1 MTLVVLAIRVGFGV
15 YAYWGCSLRLLPV
28 VLLAGLCVDWLLV
41 CRLVCLLVLL
51 GLLLV
56 VCCGQVR
63 LLDLVA
69 GLLVAVGCVGCGTY

>member
-1 MTLVVLAIRVGFGV
+1 MGV

-69 GLLVAVGCVGCGTY
+69 GLLVAVGCV